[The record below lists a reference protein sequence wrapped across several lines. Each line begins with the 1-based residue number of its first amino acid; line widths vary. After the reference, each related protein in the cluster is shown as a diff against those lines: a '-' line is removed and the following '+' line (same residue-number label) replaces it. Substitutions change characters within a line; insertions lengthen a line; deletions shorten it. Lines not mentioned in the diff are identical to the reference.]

1 MKKNGILLAFLI
13 LITASS
19 FAQKVKF
26 RKIPNEVLQETVH
39 KIDSEAEAA
48 ILYEYSRVYY
58 TYNLGEFK
66 LITYVHKRIKIYNQV
81 GMAWGNFSIPYHN
94 EGRFSKFRAYTYN
107 MVDEKVVETKLEND
121 SYFTEEFNKVFSRR
135 KFAMPNLAPGA
146 VIDIEYELSEPSTIS
161 LRPFYLQHDI
171 PVDYI
176 EYEVEIPEY
185 YTFNTSLKGLPLSVQ
200 RKNTTKTGA
209 ITSMDSPGQAK
220 NINYTIKVD
229 VYQASDVPALKEEPF
244 VPSMDNYRT
253 SVNYELSYFR
263 GSNGR
268 IISFSS
274 TWDAIADRYRASDN
288 FGKQID
294 QRLNELNPVVEKAK
308 SLPSDERVNYLY
320 YFVRNNYKWN
330 GNNGEFCEKG
340 LKKLVDE
347 KSGNVADINLL
358 LLNLLK
364 KADIEALPVVMSTRS
379 NGFLNIS
386 HPSYT
391 QINYVLAA
399 VKASTGF
406 IFLDATTSY
415 LDAGFLPDRA
425 INLDGIIITED
436 RKGVRVSIENPNKGS
451 IQNNVLSELKEDLTI
466 TGKLRTIY
474 SNYDAG
480 IARSAYKTAEKEGG
494 YVKNLHERYPM
505 LEIISYSESG
515 ADSLQPRM
523 VENIEFVLDGQVDQV
538 GDILYLNPM
547 MIWQD
552 KTNDLKSE
560 EREFPVFYLNTG
572 MEKHMISV
580 KIPDGYQVESLP
592 KATRLALPEGLG
604 SFIYTVTA
612 TGNNISILYQ
622 YDKVA
627 DIISPTSYAALR
639 NFRTLMI
646 DKQAEKIVLKKI

>member
-1 MKKNGILLAFLI
+1 MKKNCILFALI
-13 LITASS
+13 LFITAST

-26 RKIPNEVLQETVH
+26 RKIPDEALQETIH

-48 ILYEYSRVYY
+48 VLHEYSRVYY
-58 TYNLGEFK
+58 AYNLGEFK
-66 LITYVHKRIKIYNQV
+66 LITYVHKRVKIYNQK
-81 GMAWGNFSIPYHN
+81 GMDWGNFSIPYHN
-94 EGRFSKFRAYTYN
+94 EGRFTKFRAYTYN
-107 MVDEKVVETKLEND
+107 LVNEKIVETKLEND
-121 SYFTEEFNKVFSRR
+121 GYFTEEFNKVLNRR

-161 LRPFYLQHDI
+161 LRPFYLQQDI

-185 YTFNTSLKGLPLSVQ
+185 YTFNSSLKGLPLSVK
-200 RKNTTKTGA
+200 RKNTTKTGSLA
-209 ITSMDSPGQAK
+209 EMGSSSQAK
-220 NINYTIKVD
+220 NTTYTIKVD

-253 SVNYELSYFR
+253 SVNYELSFFR
-263 GSNGR
+263 GSSGR
-268 IISFSS
+268 TISFSS

-308 SLPSDERVNYLY
+308 SLPSEERMNYLF
-320 YFVRNNYKWN
+320 YFVRNKYKWN

-340 LKKLVDE
+340 LKKLLDE

-399 VKASTGF
+399 VKATEGF

-451 IQNNVLSELKEDLTI
+451 VQNTVLSELKEDLTI
-466 TGKLRTIY
+466 TGKIRTIY

-480 IARSAYKTAEKEGG
+480 IARAAFKTAEKEGG
-494 YVKNLHERYPM
+494 YVKKLHERYPAM
-505 LEIISYSESG
+505 DIINYSESG

-523 VENIEFVLDGQVDQV
+523 IENIEFVLEGQVDQV
-538 GDILYLNPM
+538 GDHLYLNPM

-560 EREFPVFYLNTG
+560 KREFPVFYLNTG
-572 MEKHMISV
+572 MEKHMISI
-580 KIPDGYQVESLP
+580 KIPDGYEVESFP
-592 KATRLALPEGLG
+592 KATRLSLPEGLG
-604 SFIYTVTA
+604 SFIYSVTVV
-612 TGNNISILYQ
+612 GNNISILYQ

-627 DIISPTSYAALR
+627 DIISPTFYAALR
-639 NFRTLMI
+639 NFQTLVI